1 MRFLPL
7 HNVLQLNFAGLN
19 ERRCIVRQTLGFYR
33 TLIVGGTYSWGDG
46 LAETSLREATYK
58 ALRHCVSVHPIL
70 SAVIINEETEAPL
83 FARPK
88 SLNLD
93 DHAELLDVDDLAKN
107 GNTTQEQDLIKLAF
121 SRTHDQIFKS
131 CDKTPPWKVV
141 VLPLPAKTDSAKS
154 RFLILFAYY
163 HSHGDG
169 KSGLAFHKT
178 FVEGLRLA
186 SGPDSRFTSTKE
198 HKTPDMPLLPSMEQ
212 AGKLTVSWSYLLS
225 PLFGA
230 YLPSFLGFRASATP
244 EAPDQWRGGA
254 TKFDPSNFTTSL
266 DLLEIDNQTMQ
277 KVLKACRARG
287 ARFTG
292 LLHQLIVRAL
302 SQTLPADTPAGSFV
316 SQTAVDLRKNL
327 DGITDDDMALCPTGY
342 YELFPR
348 TETQHWADWTS
359 PNSDSPVWAAARNT
373 TVKLAACASTLY
385 DQPIGLL
392 KYLRDFYSWTR
403 NQLEKPRDSSYE
415 VSNLLSFDP
424 GATAAAA
431 QPGAGG
437 WDIERMLFS
446 QPANAVG
453 ICLSCNAVSRAGG
466 DFVLMISWQ
475 TGALGV
481 EDEQEFVG
489 KVCSSIRASVGE
501 LANA

>member
-1 MRFLPL
+1 VRFLPL
-7 HNVLQLNFAGLN
+7 HDVLQLNFPGLN
-19 ERRCIVRQTLGFYR
+19 ERRCIVRQALGFYR
-33 TLIVGGTYSWGDG
+33 ILIVGGTYSWIGSS
-46 LAETSLREATYK
+46 AELFLQEATYK
-58 ALRHCVSVHPIL
+58 ALKHCVSVHPIL
-70 SAVIINEETEAPL
+70 SAVIINEETEAPV
-83 FARPK
+83 FARPE
-88 SLNLD
+88 SLSLD
-93 DHAELLDVDDLAKN
+93 NHADFLDIGDLVKE
-107 GNTTQEQDLIKLAF
+107 GNASDEQALIKLAF
-121 SRTHDQIFKS
+121 SRTHDQTFES
-131 CDKTPPWKVV
+131 CDKIPPWKVV
-141 VLPLPAKTDSAKS
+141 VLPLSAEANGAKS

-178 FVEGLRLA
+178 FLEGLRLA

-212 AGKLTVSWSYLLS
+212 AGKLTISWSYLLS

-230 YLPSFLGFRASATP
+230 YLPTFLGFRASATP
-244 EAPDQWRGGA
+244 EAPDQWRGGV
-254 TKFDPSNFTTSL
+254 TNFDPSSFTTSL
-266 DLLEIDNQTMQ
+266 DLLTIDNPTMQ

-287 ARFTG
+287 TKFTG

-348 TETQHWADWTS
+348 TEAQHWADWTS
-359 PNSDSPVWAAARNT
+359 PSSSDGPVWTAARAT
-373 TVKLAACASTLY
+373 TAKLAACASTLH

-403 NQLEKPRDSSYE
+403 NQLDKPRDSSYE

-424 GATAAAA
+424 GAA
-431 QPGAGG
+431 QAGKDG
-437 WDIERMLFS
+437 WDVERMLFS

-466 DFVLMISWQ
+466 DFVVMISWQ

-481 EDEQEFVG
+481 EDEQGFVA
-489 KVCSSIRASVGE
+489 KVCGSIRASVDE